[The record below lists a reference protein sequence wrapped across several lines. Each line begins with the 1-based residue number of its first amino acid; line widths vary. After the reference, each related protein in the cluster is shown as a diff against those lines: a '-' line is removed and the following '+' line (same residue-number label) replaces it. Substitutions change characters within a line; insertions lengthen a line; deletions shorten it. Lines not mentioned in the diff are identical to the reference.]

1 MLLGPPQ
8 NEWFNNVY
16 SIWTKID
23 EQIIRVK
30 HVCPFLNIRC
40 TGESEGGA
48 VRMDLILTF
57 IVFVISYVFIIS
69 ERYNRALV
77 ACLGGVV
84 MLFVGVLDLNT
95 AFIEHIDWH
104 TIVLLLSMMILV
116 SITSQ
121 SGFFEYVAITLAKFV
136 HGRPLPLLIVIST
149 LTAIGSAF
157 LNNVT
162 TVLLVVPIVFTLTHL
177 LKISAIPY
185 LLATILASNI
195 GGTAT
200 LIGDPPNLMIGQA
213 VEHLTFNAFLIHL
226 GPVVIFIFLVIMAW
240 VTFLYRGQLT
250 VSQKERDALMKLNPH
265 DFLKRRTLLLK
276 SVAVLFITTAGFLL
290 QPLLSVELTSVG
302 MAGAL
307 LLMFLTHE
315 EQRTEEVFQ
324 SIEWVTLF
332 FFVGLFMLV
341 GGLKEVGIIDQIAS
355 SIIHYTEGDVPK
367 TAMLI
372 LWVSG
377 FLSGFVDNI
386 PFVAAMIPVI
396 FEFQEYGVT
405 ELDPLWWALALGACL
420 GGNGTLIGAS
430 SNVIVAGLAV
440 KEKQPFSYVDFL
452 KIGAPVAFVS
462 FVISSF
468 YIYFRYL
475 IFL

>member
-1 MLLGPPQ
+1 
-8 NEWFNNVY
+8 
-16 SIWTKID
+16 
-23 EQIIRVK
+23 
-30 HVCPFLNIRC
+30 
-40 TGESEGGA
+40 
-48 VRMDLILTF
+48 MDLILTF
-57 IVFVISYVFIIS
+57 VIFVISYVFIIS
-69 ERYNRALV
+69 EKYNRALV
-77 ACLGGVV
+77 ACLGGVA
-84 MLFVGVLDLNT
+84 MLFAGVLDLNT
-95 AFIEHIDWH
+95 AFMEHIDWH

-121 SGFFEYVAITLAKFV
+121 SGFFEYVAISLARIVK
-136 HGRPLPLLIVIST
+136 GRPLPLLIMVST
-149 LTAIGSAF
+149 LTAVGSAF

-162 TVLLVVPIVFTLTHL
+162 TVLLVVPIVFTLTKL

-226 GPVVIFIFLVIMAW
+226 GPVVLFIFIVIMCW
-240 VTFLYRGQLT
+240 VTFLYRGQLH
-250 VSQKERDALMKLNPH
+250 VSLEERKALMALRPA
-265 DFLKRRTLLLK
+265 DFLRHRRILVK
-276 SVAVLFITTAGFLL
+276 SVFVLSVTTLGFLL
-290 QPLLSVELTSVG
+290 QPLLSVELTSVA

-307 LLMFLTHE
+307 LLMFLTHD
-315 EQRTEEVFQ
+315 EQQTEEVFQ

-355 SIIHYTEGDVPK
+355 SIIHYTDGDLPK

-377 FLSGFVDNI
+377 LLSGFVDNI

-396 FEFQEYGVT
+396 LEFQEYGMT
-405 ELDPLWWALALGACL
+405 NLDPLWWALALGACL

-430 SNVIVAGLAV
+430 SNVIVAGMAV
-440 KEKQPFSYVDFL
+440 RAKQPFTYIDFL
-452 KIGAPVAFVS
+452 KIGAPAAIVS
-462 FVISSF
+462 FVISSI

-475 IFL
+475 IYL

>member
-1 MLLGPPQ
+1 
-8 NEWFNNVY
+8 
-16 SIWTKID
+16 
-23 EQIIRVK
+23 
-30 HVCPFLNIRC
+30 
-40 TGESEGGA
+40 
-48 VRMDLILTF
+48 MDLILTF
-57 IVFVISYVFIIS
+57 VIFVISYVFIIS
-69 ERYNRALV
+69 EKYNRALV
-77 ACLGGVV
+77 ACLGGVA
-84 MLFVGVLDLNT
+84 MLFAGVLDLNT
-95 AFIEHIDWH
+95 AFMEHIDWH

-121 SGFFEYVAITLAKFV
+121 SGFFEYVAISLARIVK
-136 HGRPLPLLIVIST
+136 GRPLPLLIMVST
-149 LTAIGSAF
+149 LTAVGSAF

-162 TVLLVVPIVFTLTHL
+162 TVLLVVPIVFTLTKL

-226 GPVVIFIFLVIMAW
+226 GPVVLFIFIVIMCW
-240 VTFLYRGQLT
+240 VTFLYRGQLH
-250 VSQKERDALMKLNPH
+250 VSLEERKALMALRPA
-265 DFLKRRTLLLK
+265 DFLRHRRLLVK
-276 SVAVLFITTAGFLL
+276 SVFVLSVTTLGFLL
-290 QPLLSVELTSVG
+290 QPLMSVELTSVA

-307 LLMFLTHE
+307 LLMFLTHD
-315 EQRTEEVFQ
+315 EQQTEEVFQ

-355 SIIHYTEGDVPK
+355 SIIHYTDGDLPK

-377 FLSGFVDNI
+377 LLSGFVDNI

-396 FEFQEYGVT
+396 LEFQEYGMT
-405 ELDPLWWALALGACL
+405 NLDPLWWALALGACL

-430 SNVIVAGLAV
+430 SNVIVAGMAV
-440 KEKQPFSYVDFL
+440 RAKQPFTYIDFL
-452 KIGAPVAFVS
+452 KIGAPAAIVS
-462 FVISSF
+462 FVISSI

-475 IFL
+475 IYL

>member
-1 MLLGPPQ
+1 MALMLT
-8 NEWFNNVY
+8 
-16 SIWTKID
+16 I
-23 EQIIRVK
+23 
-30 HVCPFLNIRC
+30 
-40 TGESEGGA
+40 
-48 VRMDLILTF
+48 LI
-57 IVFVISYVFIIS
+57 FVVSYVFIIS
-69 ERYNRALV
+69 EKYNRALV
-77 ACLGGVV
+77 ACLGGVA
-84 MLFVGVLDLNT
+84 MLFAGVLNLNT

-121 SGFFEYVAITLAKFV
+121 SGFFEYVAITLARFV
-136 HGRPLPLLIVIST
+136 KGKPLPLLLVIST
-149 LTAIGSAF
+149 LTAVGSAF

-162 TVLLVVPIVFTLTHL
+162 TVLLIVPIVFTLTKL
-177 LKISAIPY
+177 LRISAIPY

-226 GPVVIFIFLVIMAW
+226 GPVVLFIFLIIMAW
-240 VTFLYRGQLT
+240 VTFLYRGQLH
-250 VSQKERDALMKLNPH
+250 VSKDQRHALMELNPR
-265 DFLKRRTLLLK
+265 DYLRDRGLLVK
-276 SVAVLFITTAGFLL
+276 SVLVLALTTAGFLL
-290 QPLLSVELTSVG
+290 QPLLHVELTSIA

-315 EQRTEEVFQ
+315 EQQTEEVFQ
-324 SIEWVTLF
+324 AIEWVTLF

-341 GGLKEVGIIDQIAS
+341 GGLKEVGIIDQIAV
-355 SIIHYTEGDVPK
+355 SIFAYTEGDLPK

-377 FLSGFVDNI
+377 VLSGFVDNI

-396 FEFQEYGVT
+396 LEFQELGMT
-405 ELDPLWWALALGACL
+405 NLDPLWWALALGACL

-430 SNVIVAGLAV
+430 SNVIVAGMAV
-440 KEKQPFSYVDFL
+440 KAKQPFSYVDFL
-452 KIGAPVAFVS
+452 KIGGPAAIIS

-475 IFL
+475 IHM